1 MDAPALPLRGP
12 LAARAAVPLALGVVV
27 AGGWAATAL
36 LCGGM
41 EGHAAHA
48 GTAAVFAMWAAMAL
62 AMMVPVEAPSLVR
75 LARGGTPFAEAAA
88 FLAGYLLPWMAFGLA
103 AAVLQ
108 DRLHAAGVLDMNLA
122 ASSRA
127 VSAGLLGVAA
137 VVQLSP
143 WRRACLDRCR
153 EAASPGK
160 CGLGDGLRRGFSSIA
175 CCGLLM
181 LVPLA
186 TGGMSVWW
194 MAALTLLLL
203 AERELP
209 RLSRIGSLVGALLVL
224 FSAWKWLA

>member
-1 MDAPALPLRGP
+1 MDAPALPLWGP
-12 LAARAAVPLALGVVV
+12 LATRTAVPVALGVVV

-48 GTAAVFAMWAAMAL
+48 GRAAVFGMWAAMAL

-75 LARGGTPFAEAAA
+75 LARGGTPFAGAAA

-108 DRLHAAGVLDMNLA
+108 DRLHALGVLDMNLA

-127 VSAGLLGVAA
+127 VSAGLLAA
-137 VVQLSP
+137 AAAVQLSP
-143 WRRACLDRCR
+143 WRQACLDRCR
-153 EAASPGK
+153 HASL
-160 CGLGDGLRRGFSSIA
+160 LGVGGGLRRGFSSIA

-181 LVPLA
+181 LVPVA
-186 TGGMSVWW
+186 AGGMSVWW

-209 RLSRIGSLVGALLVL
+209 RLSRIGSLAGAVLVL
-224 FSAWKWLA
+224 SSAWKWLA